1 MTEKTPLNELIEEI
15 EKERDSYGWDKYT
28 MNMFK
33 DIIDIAKSKLPKE
46 RQNLIDAHDKGQQV
60 EEQHT
65 IPQRRIN
72 KAEQYVKDKFGI

>member
-1 MTEKTPLNELIEEI
+1 MTDKTAMQELLKHFIDAWSSPSDTFNPAMVI
-15 EKERDSYGWDKYT
+15 EKVES
-28 MNMFK
+28 M
-33 DIIDIAKSKLPKE
+33 LPKE

-72 KAEQYVKDKFGI
+72 KAEQYVKQKFGI

>member
-46 RQNLIDAHDKGQQV
+46 RQNLIDAYSQGVIDM
-60 EEQHT
+60 
-65 IPQRRIN
+65 
-72 KAEQYVKDKFGI
+72 AKDSKEVSYKCYLKEKFNI